1 MPVLSLYPMP
11 APLELCDWEMKL
23 TDTTGKTTV
32 IRWEDLQRL
41 PKVQEPTPLVCQI
54 FNWSET
60 PEVTGVRLNTVLE
73 AAGLN
78 ASSAGYL
85 AFYSADGMPH
95 ELFNAVPYGEEFT
108 QIFLGNREYTDLPR
122 KLNVTI
128 TGCLENCTHSETQ
141 DIAMT
146 PAIGPKGVYGFN
158 VAVGGQ
164 LYDELAKSMLMMVIE
179 DQLGGRGGADHPLTS
194 GVHRFPRRRQDVRI
208 GRRCCLHLADRA
220 KRPLK
225 AAESD
230 AWIPGRGPLMTSYSS
245 CGCPQISQ
253 SPGHRQSATPC

>member
-1 MPVLSLYPMP
+1 ML
-11 APLELCDWEMKL
+11 
-23 TDTTGKTTV
+23 
-32 IRWEDLQRL
+32 IRD
-41 PKVQEPTPLVCQI
+41 V
-54 FNWSET
+54 
-60 PEVTGVRLNTVLE
+60 PEILE
-73 AAGLN
+73 ALRGMDLSSLQTGMDNIRGVNTCALAGVT
-78 ASSAGYL
+78 
-85 AFYSADGMPH
+85 PH
-95 ELFNAVPYGEEFT
+95 ELFNAAPYGEEST
-108 QIFLGNREYTDLPR
+108 QTFLGNREYTDLPR

-179 DQLGGRGGADHPLTS
+179 DQPGGGGGADHPGR
-194 GVHRFPRRRQDVRI
+194 GVHRFPRRRQDIRI

-225 AAESD
+225 AAESQAD
-230 AWIPGRGPLMTSYSS
+230 CQRPAHRNTSGPPHIRNSS
-245 CGCPQISQ
+245 QPH
-253 SPGHRQSATPC
+253 PPRQTPTRNHEQHSHQVSRHGWL

>member
-1 MPVLSLYPMP
+1 MVNRPDVNYPKFKDQFAVMDFEAEPMPVLSLYPMP
-11 APLELCDWEMKL
+11 APLELCDWELKL
-23 TDTTGKTTV
+23 TDTTGNTTV

-95 ELFNAVPYGEEFT
+95 ELFNAAPYGEEFT

-179 DQLGGRGGADHPLTS
+179 DRQVEEAVQIIQAAASTGFPGDGRTFVSDVDAAYTLRTGQS
-194 GVHRFPRRRQDVRI
+194 G
-208 GRRCCLHLADRA
+208 L
-220 KRPLK
+220 
-225 AAESD
+225 
-230 AWIPGRGPLMTSYSS
+230 
-245 CGCPQISQ
+245 
-253 SPGHRQSATPC
+253 